1 MTKEYDLVILGGGT
15 GGYVAAIRAQQL
27 GMNVAVVEKEKLGG
41 TCLHNGCIPSKALLR
56 TAQLYREMKQSSM
69 FGIQT
74 DKLVLDFSEAQNRK
88 NKVIDTLHQGVQSL
102 LKKAKIDVYHG
113 FGRILGSSIFSP
125 IPGTISIEYENGTE
139 NTMLVPKNILIAT
152 GSKPRLIPELPI
164 DGDKILHSDQ
174 ALQLDQLPTSMAI
187 IGGGVIGIEWASLLQ
202 DLGVQV
208 TVIES
213 NETILATEDVDIRK
227 ELQSSLEKRGVTF
240 ITNAQIDAKKLAIND
255 SNVSISVKQAEEESI
270 LVEAEKILISVG
282 RDANINEIGLNNTS
296 IQMRNGFIETNKV
309 YQTKETHI
317 YAIGDCIG
325 GMQLAHVASE
335 EGIIAVEHMAEKNP
349 APLNPLH
356 IPACI
361 YSYPEVAKVGLTEQS
376 AIDQG
381 FSLKVGKFPFQGIG
395 KAHVNGDTT
404 GFVKIIVD
412 EQTDDVLGVHMV
424 GAHVTDMI
432 SEAALAKIL
441 DATAWEISKTV
452 HPHPSLS
459 ESILEASLAV
469 DQLQIHG

>member
-41 TCLHNGCIPSKALLR
+41 TCLHNGCIPSKALLK
-56 TAQLYREMKQSSM
+56 TAQLYRDMKQSSI
-69 FGIQT
+69 FGIKT
-74 DKLVLDFSEAQNRK
+74 EKLALDFSEAQNRK
-88 NKVIDTLHQGVQSL
+88 NKIIDTLHQGVQSL
-102 LKKAKIDVYHG
+102 LKKANIDVYHG
-113 FGRILGSSIFSP
+113 FGRILGPSIFSP

-174 ALQLDQLPTSMAI
+174 ALQLDQLPKSMVI
-187 IGGGVIGIEWASLLQ
+187 IGGGIIGIEWASLLQ

-227 ELQSSLEKRGVTF
+227 ELQSSLENRGVTF
-240 ITNAQIDAKKLAIND
+240 ITNAQIDTEKLTIND
-255 SNVSISVKQAEEESI
+255 SNVSISVKQAEESMI
-270 LVEAEKILISVG
+270 IEAEKILISVG
-282 RDANINEIGLNNTS
+282 RDANSNEIGLNNTS
-296 IQMRNGFIETNKV
+296 IQTRNGFIETNEV
-309 YQTKETHI
+309 YQTKESHI

-325 GMQLAHVASE
+325 GMQLAHVASA
-335 EGIIAVEHMAEKNP
+335 EGIIAVEHMAGKNP

-361 YSYPEVAKVGLTEQS
+361 YSYPEVGKVGLTEQS
-376 AIDQG
+376 ANDQG
-381 FSLKVGKFPFQGIG
+381 YSVKVGKFPFQGIG

-404 GFVKIIVD
+404 GFVKVVVD
-412 EQTDDVLGVHMV
+412 EQTEDVLGVHMV

-459 ESILEASLAV
+459 EGILEASLAV

>member
-41 TCLHNGCIPSKALLR
+41 TCLHNGCIPSKALLK
-56 TAQLYREMKQSSM
+56 TAQLYRDMKQSSI
-69 FGIQT
+69 FGIKT
-74 DKLVLDFSEAQNRK
+74 EKLALDFSEAQNRK
-88 NKVIDTLHQGVQSL
+88 NKIIDTLHQGVQSL
-102 LKKAKIDVYHG
+102 LKKANIDVYHG
-113 FGRILGSSIFSP
+113 FGRILGPSIFSP

-174 ALQLDQLPTSMAI
+174 ALQLDQLPKSMVI
-187 IGGGVIGIEWASLLQ
+187 IGGGIIGIEWASLLQ

-240 ITNAQIDAKKLAIND
+240 ITNAQIDTEKLTIND
-255 SNVSISVKQAEEESI
+255 SNVSISVKQAEESMI
-270 LVEAEKILISVG
+270 IEAEKILISVG
-282 RDANINEIGLNNTS
+282 RDANSNEIGLNNTS
-296 IQMRNGFIETNKV
+296 IQTRNGFIETNEV
-309 YQTKETHI
+309 YQTKESHI

-325 GMQLAHVASE
+325 GMQLAHVASA
-335 EGIIAVEHMAEKNP
+335 EGIIAVEHMAGKNP

-361 YSYPEVAKVGLTEQS
+361 YSYPEVGKVGLTEQS
-376 AIDQG
+376 ANDQG
-381 FSLKVGKFPFQGIG
+381 YSVKVGKFPFQGIG

-404 GFVKIIVD
+404 GFVKVIVD
-412 EQTDDVLGVHMV
+412 EQTEDVLGVHMV

-432 SEAALAKIL
+432 SEATLAKIL

-459 ESILEASLAV
+459 EGILEASLAV

>member
-41 TCLHNGCIPSKALLR
+41 TCLHNGCIPSKALLK
-56 TAQLYREMKQSSM
+56 TAQLYRDMKQSSI
-69 FGIQT
+69 FGIKT
-74 DKLVLDFSEAQNRK
+74 EKLALDFSEAQNRK
-88 NKVIDTLHQGVQSL
+88 NKIIDTLHQGVQSL
-102 LKKAKIDVYHG
+102 LKKANIDVYHG
-113 FGRILGSSIFSP
+113 FGRILGPSIFSP

-174 ALQLDQLPTSMAI
+174 ALQLDQLPKSMVI
-187 IGGGVIGIEWASLLQ
+187 IGGGIIGIEWASLLQ

-227 ELQSSLEKRGVTF
+227 ELQSSLENRGVTF
-240 ITNAQIDAKKLAIND
+240 ITNAQIDTEKLTIND
-255 SNVSISVKQAEEESI
+255 SNVSISVKQAEESMI
-270 LVEAEKILISVG
+270 VEAEKILISVG
-282 RDANINEIGLNNTS
+282 RDANSNEIGLNNTS
-296 IQMRNGFIETNKV
+296 IQTRNGFIETNEV
-309 YQTKETHI
+309 YQTKESHI

-325 GMQLAHVASE
+325 GMQLAHVASA
-335 EGIIAVEHMAEKNP
+335 EGIIAVEHMAGKNP

-361 YSYPEVAKVGLTEQS
+361 YSYPEVGKVGLTEQS
-376 AIDQG
+376 ANDQG
-381 FSLKVGKFPFQGIG
+381 YSLKVGKFPFQGIG

-404 GFVKIIVD
+404 GFVKVIVD
-412 EQTDDVLGVHMV
+412 EQTEDVLGVHMV

>member
-41 TCLHNGCIPSKALLR
+41 TCLHNGCIPSKALLK
-56 TAQLYREMKQSSM
+56 TAQLYRDMKQSSI
-69 FGIQT
+69 FGIKT
-74 DKLVLDFSEAQNRK
+74 EKLALDFSEAQNRK
-88 NKVIDTLHQGVQSL
+88 NKIIDTLHQGVQSL
-102 LKKAKIDVYHG
+102 LKKANIDVYHG
-113 FGRILGSSIFSP
+113 FGRILGPSIFSP

-174 ALQLDQLPTSMAI
+174 ALQLDQLPKSMVI
-187 IGGGVIGIEWASLLQ
+187 IGGGIIGIEWASLLQ

-240 ITNAQIDAKKLAIND
+240 ITNAQIDTEKLTIND
-255 SNVSISVKQAEEESI
+255 SNVSISVKQAEESMI
-270 LVEAEKILISVG
+270 IEAEKILISVG
-282 RDANINEIGLNNTS
+282 RDANSNEIGLNNTS
-296 IQMRNGFIETNKV
+296 IQTRNGFIETNEV
-309 YQTKETHI
+309 YQTKESHI

-325 GMQLAHVASE
+325 GMQLAHVASA
-335 EGIIAVEHMAEKNP
+335 EGIIAVEHMAGKNP

-361 YSYPEVAKVGLTEQS
+361 YSYPEVGKVGLTEQS
-376 AIDQG
+376 ANDQG
-381 FSLKVGKFPFQGIG
+381 YSVKVGKFPFQGIG

-404 GFVKIIVD
+404 GFVKVVVD
-412 EQTDDVLGVHMV
+412 EQTEDVLGVHMV

-459 ESILEASLAV
+459 EGILEASLAV

>member
-41 TCLHNGCIPSKALLR
+41 TCLHNGCIPSKALLK
-56 TAQLYREMKQSSM
+56 TAQLYRDMKQSSI
-69 FGIQT
+69 FGIKT
-74 DKLVLDFSEAQNRK
+74 EKLALDFSEAQNRK
-88 NKVIDTLHQGVQSL
+88 NKIIDTLHQGVQSL
-102 LKKAKIDVYHG
+102 LKKANIDVYHG
-113 FGRILGSSIFSP
+113 FGRILGPSIFSP

-174 ALQLDQLPTSMAI
+174 ALQLDQLPKSMVI
-187 IGGGVIGIEWASLLQ
+187 IGGGIIGIEWASLLQ

-213 NETILATEDVDIRK
+213 NETILETEDVDIRK
-227 ELQSSLEKRGVTF
+227 ELQSSLENRGVTF
-240 ITNAQIDAKKLAIND
+240 ITNAQIDTEKLTIND
-255 SNVSISVKQAEEESI
+255 SNVSISVKQAEESMI
-270 LVEAEKILISVG
+270 VEAEKILISVG
-282 RDANINEIGLNNTS
+282 RDANSNEIGLNNTS
-296 IQMRNGFIETNKV
+296 IQTRNGFIETNEV
-309 YQTKETHI
+309 YQTKESHI

-325 GMQLAHVASE
+325 GMQLAHVASA
-335 EGIIAVEHMAEKNP
+335 EGIIAVEHMAGKNP

-361 YSYPEVAKVGLTEQS
+361 YSYPEVGKVGLTEQS
-376 AIDQG
+376 ANDQG
-381 FSLKVGKFPFQGIG
+381 YSVKVGKFPFQGIG

-404 GFVKIIVD
+404 GFVKVIVD
-412 EQTDDVLGVHMV
+412 EQTEDVLGVHMV

>member
-41 TCLHNGCIPSKALLR
+41 TCLHNGCIPSKALLK
-56 TAQLYREMKQSSM
+56 TAQLYRDMKQSSI
-69 FGIQT
+69 FGIKT
-74 DKLVLDFSEAQNRK
+74 EKLALDFSEAQNRK
-88 NKVIDTLHQGVQSL
+88 NKIIDTLHQGVQSL
-102 LKKAKIDVYHG
+102 LKKANIDVYHG
-113 FGRILGSSIFSP
+113 FGRILGPSIFSP

-174 ALQLDQLPTSMAI
+174 ALQLDQLPKSMVI
-187 IGGGVIGIEWASLLQ
+187 IGGGIIGIEWASLLQ

-213 NETILATEDVDIRK
+213 NETILATEDADIRK

-240 ITNAQIDAKKLAIND
+240 ITNAQIDTEKLTIND
-255 SNVSISVKQAEEESI
+255 SNVSISVKQAEESMI
-270 LVEAEKILISVG
+270 VEAEKILISVG
-282 RDANINEIGLNNTS
+282 RDANSNEIGLNNTS
-296 IQMRNGFIETNKV
+296 IQTRNGFIETNEV
-309 YQTKETHI
+309 YQTKESHI

-325 GMQLAHVASE
+325 GMQLAHVASA
-335 EGIIAVEHMAEKNP
+335 EGIIAVEHMAGKNP

-361 YSYPEVAKVGLTEQS
+361 YSYPEVGKVGLTEQS
-376 AIDQG
+376 ANDQG
-381 FSLKVGKFPFQGIG
+381 YSVKVGKFPFQGIG

-404 GFVKIIVD
+404 GFVKVIVD
-412 EQTDDVLGVHMV
+412 EQTEDVLGVHMV

-459 ESILEASLAV
+459 EGILEASLAV

>member
-41 TCLHNGCIPSKALLR
+41 TCLHNGCIPSKALLK
-56 TAQLYREMKQSSM
+56 TAQLYRDMKQSSI
-69 FGIQT
+69 FGIKT
-74 DKLVLDFSEAQNRK
+74 EKLALDFSEAQNRK
-88 NKVIDTLHQGVQSL
+88 NKIIDTLHQGVQSL
-102 LKKAKIDVYHG
+102 LKKANIDVYHG
-113 FGRILGSSIFSP
+113 FGRILGPSIFSP

-174 ALQLDQLPTSMAI
+174 ALQLDQLPKSMVI
-187 IGGGVIGIEWASLLQ
+187 IGGGIIGIEWASLLQ

-213 NETILATEDVDIRK
+213 NETILETEDVDIRK

-240 ITNAQIDAKKLAIND
+240 ITNAQIDTEKLTIND
-255 SNVSISVKQAEEESI
+255 SNVSISVKQAEESMI
-270 LVEAEKILISVG
+270 IEAEKILISVG
-282 RDANINEIGLNNTS
+282 RDANSNEIGLNNTS
-296 IQMRNGFIETNKV
+296 IQTRNGFIETNEV
-309 YQTKETHI
+309 YQTKESHI

-325 GMQLAHVASE
+325 GMQLAHVASA
-335 EGIIAVEHMAEKNP
+335 EGIIAVEHMAGKNP

-361 YSYPEVAKVGLTEQS
+361 YSYPEVGKVGLTEQS
-376 AIDQG
+376 ANDQG
-381 FSLKVGKFPFQGIG
+381 YSVKVGKFPFQGIG

-404 GFVKIIVD
+404 GFVKVIVD
-412 EQTDDVLGVHMV
+412 EQTEDVLGVHMV

>member
-41 TCLHNGCIPSKALLR
+41 TCLHNGCIPSKALLK
-56 TAQLYREMKQSSM
+56 TAQLYRDMKQSSI
-69 FGIQT
+69 FGIKT
-74 DKLVLDFSEAQNRK
+74 EKLALDFSEAQNRK
-88 NKVIDTLHQGVQSL
+88 NKIIDTLHQGVQSL
-102 LKKAKIDVYHG
+102 LKKANIDVYHG
-113 FGRILGSSIFSP
+113 FGRILGPSIFSP

-174 ALQLDQLPTSMAI
+174 ALQLDQLPKSMVI
-187 IGGGVIGIEWASLLQ
+187 IGGGIIGIEWASLLQ

-213 NETILATEDVDIRK
+213 NETILETEDVDIRK
-227 ELQSSLEKRGVTF
+227 ELQSSLENRGVTF
-240 ITNAQIDAKKLAIND
+240 ITNAQIDTEKLTIND
-255 SNVSISVKQAEEESI
+255 SNVSISVKQAEESMI
-270 LVEAEKILISVG
+270 VEAEKILISVG
-282 RDANINEIGLNNTS
+282 RDANSNEIGLNNTS
-296 IQMRNGFIETNKV
+296 IQTRNGFIETNEV
-309 YQTKETHI
+309 YQTKESHI

-325 GMQLAHVASE
+325 GMQLAHVASA
-335 EGIIAVEHMAEKNP
+335 EGIIAVEHMAGKNP

-361 YSYPEVAKVGLTEQS
+361 YSYPEVGKVGLTEQS
-376 AIDQG
+376 ANDQG
-381 FSLKVGKFPFQGIG
+381 YSLKVGKFPFQGIG

-404 GFVKIIVD
+404 GFVKVIVD
-412 EQTDDVLGVHMV
+412 EQTEDVLGVHMV

-459 ESILEASLAV
+459 EGILEASLAV

>member
-41 TCLHNGCIPSKALLR
+41 TCLHNGCIPSKALLK
-56 TAQLYREMKQSSM
+56 TAQLYRDMKQSSI
-69 FGIQT
+69 FGIKT
-74 DKLVLDFSEAQNRK
+74 EKLALDFSEAQNRK
-88 NKVIDTLHQGVQSL
+88 NKIIDTLHQGVQSL
-102 LKKAKIDVYHG
+102 LKKANIDVYHG
-113 FGRILGSSIFSP
+113 FGRILGPSIFSP

-174 ALQLDQLPTSMAI
+174 ALQLDQLPKSMVI
-187 IGGGVIGIEWASLLQ
+187 IGGGIIGIEWASLLQ

-240 ITNAQIDAKKLAIND
+240 ITNAQIDTEKLTIND
-255 SNVSISVKQAEEESI
+255 SNVSISVKQAEESMI
-270 LVEAEKILISVG
+270 VEAEKILISVG
-282 RDANINEIGLNNTS
+282 RDANSNEIGLNNTS
-296 IQMRNGFIETNKV
+296 IQTRNGFIETNEV
-309 YQTKETHI
+309 YQTKESHI

-325 GMQLAHVASE
+325 GMQLAHVASA
-335 EGIIAVEHMAEKNP
+335 EGIIAVEHMAGKNP

-361 YSYPEVAKVGLTEQS
+361 YSYPEVGKVGLTEQS
-376 AIDQG
+376 ANDQG
-381 FSLKVGKFPFQGIG
+381 YSVKVGKFPFQGIG

-404 GFVKIIVD
+404 GFVKVIVD
-412 EQTDDVLGVHMV
+412 EQTEDVLGVHMV

-432 SEAALAKIL
+432 SEATLAKIL

-459 ESILEASLAV
+459 EGILEASLAV

>member
-41 TCLHNGCIPSKALLR
+41 TCLHNGCIPSKALLK
-56 TAQLYREMKQSSM
+56 TAQLYRDMKQSSI
-69 FGIQT
+69 FGIKT
-74 DKLVLDFSEAQNRK
+74 EKLALDYSEAQNRK
-88 NKVIDTLHQGVQSL
+88 NKIIDTLHQGVQSL
-102 LKKAKIDVYHG
+102 LKKANIDVYHG
-113 FGRILGSSIFSP
+113 FGRILGPSIFSP

-152 GSKPRLIPELPI
+152 GSKPRLIPELPV
-164 DGDKILHSDQ
+164 DGEKILHSDQ
-174 ALQLDQLPTSMAI
+174 ALQLDQLPESMVI
-187 IGGGVIGIEWASLLQ
+187 IGGGIIGIEWASLLQ

-240 ITNAQIDAKKLAIND
+240 ITNAQIDTEKLAIND
-255 SNVSISVKQAEEESI
+255 SNVSISVKQAEESMI
-270 LVEAEKILISVG
+270 VEAEKILISVG
-282 RDANINEIGLNNTS
+282 RDANSNEIGLNNTS
-296 IQMRNGFIETNKV
+296 IQTRNGFIETNEV
-309 YQTKETHI
+309 YQTKESHI

-325 GMQLAHVASE
+325 GMQLAHVASA
-335 EGIIAVEHMAEKNP
+335 EGIIAVEHMAGKSP

-361 YSYPEVAKVGLTEQS
+361 YSYPEVGKVGLTEQS
-376 AIDQG
+376 ANDQG
-381 FSLKVGKFPFQGIG
+381 YSVKVGKFPFQGIG

-404 GFVKIIVD
+404 GFVKVIVD
-412 EQTDDVLGVHMV
+412 EQTEDVLGVHMV